1 MATARTALR
10 SQDIGK
16 RDYHVNPNDI
26 LRFAQPEYKGFA
38 KRHRPS
44 DQDPF
49 LPIRV
54 PGYTSN
60 LETYKNNAKNALPVT
75 PRNDDVSVSN
85 QYTRIKKSANVSFK
99 EKDLNYVK
107 LDHIKA
113 DDEPDQL
120 RRKLNRVGISPVKIR
135 YDRNPITH
143 ENIGTGML
151 IVDWGKQDRT
161 TKTIDNLNKLGYEA
175 RQLSKLQ
182 ERFQGK

>member
-1 MATARTALR
+1 MATAKTALR

-16 RDYHVNPNDI
+16 RDFHMNTNDV
-26 LRFAQPEYKGFA
+26 LRFAQPEYKAFA

-44 DQDPF
+44 DQDPL
-49 LPIRV
+49 LPVRN

-60 LETYKNNAKNALPVT
+60 LQAFKNNAKKAQPVT
-75 PRNDDVSVSN
+75 PRNDGKSVSN
-85 QYTRIKKSANVSFK
+85 QNTRIQKSLNVSFK

-107 LDHIKA
+107 IGNIKT

-143 ENIGTGML
+143 ENMGTGLL

-161 TKTIDNLNKLGYEA
+161 TKTISNLNKLGYQA
-175 RQLSKLQ
+175 QQLPKLQ
-182 ERFQGK
+182 ERFQ